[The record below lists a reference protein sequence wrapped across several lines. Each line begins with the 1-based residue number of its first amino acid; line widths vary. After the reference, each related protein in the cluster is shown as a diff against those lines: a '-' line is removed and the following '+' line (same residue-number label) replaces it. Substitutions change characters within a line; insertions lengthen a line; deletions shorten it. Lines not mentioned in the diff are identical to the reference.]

1 MLALLPR
8 TSYPEPDGMGH
19 AYTPGLT
26 VTERT
31 TIRKRRLLPIP
42 GTVMAKQGARVT
54 ADSVVAQTELP
65 GKVHSV
71 NVANLLGAAPDEIRE
86 YLIKKEGEV
95 VQKDEVIAENKPFI
109 KWLRTEVRSPIQ
121 GKIDTVSTV
130 TGQVLVREPPR
141 RLELLA
147 YIDGTVV
154 EVHQAQGV
162 TIETSCSLVQGI
174 FGVGGEVWG
183 EMRMAVTS
191 PDATLTA
198 DKLTSDMKGKIVVGG
213 SFLGAEALTRARDLG
228 VAALVVGGIHDKD
241 LRALLGYDLGVAIT
255 GTEKIGVTL
264 ILTEGFG
271 TIPMAAKTFALLSK
285 HQGQKASVS
294 GATQIRAGVIRPEII
309 IPRLSDKPSPLAGE
323 GKGEGERGG
332 IQVGDQVRVIRDP
345 LFGRIG
351 QVAALPPD
359 LRLIETESHVRVLE
373 VAFPDKSRA
382 VIPRANVEIIEG

>member
-1 MLALLPR
+1 
-8 TSYPEPDGMGH
+8 MGH

-26 VTERT
+26 VTEQIT
-31 TIRKRRLLPIP
+31 VRKRRLLPIP
-42 GTVMAKQGARVT
+42 GTVMVKQGNRVA
-54 ADSVVAQTELP
+54 ADTVVAQTELP

-86 YLIKKEGEV
+86 YLIKKEGEAV
-95 VQKDEVIAENKPFI
+95 HRDEVIAENKPFI
-109 KWLRTEVRSPIQ
+109 KWLKTEVRSPIQ

-130 TGQVLVREPPR
+130 TGQVLLREPPR

-147 YIDGTVV
+147 YMDGTVV
-154 EVHQAQGV
+154 EMHPAQGV
-162 TIETSCSLVQGI
+162 TIETSCTLVQGI
-174 FGVGGEVWG
+174 FGVGGEAWG
-183 EMRMAVTS
+183 EVRMAVTS
-191 PDATLTA
+191 PDETLTA
-198 DKLTSDMKGKIVVGG
+198 DKLTSDMRGKIVVGG

-228 VAALVVGGIHDKD
+228 VTALVVGGIHDKD

-255 GTEKIGVTL
+255 GTEKIGLTL

-271 TIPMAAKTFALLSK
+271 TIPMAARTFALLSK

-309 IPRLSDKPSPLAGE
+309 IPAADGDRTEASAAVA
-323 GKGEGERGG
+323 ERGG
-332 IQVGDQVRVIRDP
+332 IQVGDQVRIIRDP

-373 VAFPDKSRA
+373 VAFPDKTRA
-382 VIPRANVEIIEG
+382 VIPRANVEIIEGQ